1 MGYFGNIIAGIKTT
15 AQGLSITGAYL
26 GKNLKSGGNDVFALQ
41 YPDEKLE
48 IDKVTHR
55 GLHEYDVDRCIS
67 CQLCAKACP
76 VDCIYIESVG
86 KGKPAIM
93 TRFEIDYSK
102 CLFCSL
108 CVPPCPSECI
118 VLGEKY
124 NLAGHSRDDMIVK
137 FHEGVFP
144 IQVKSDHA
152 KQMVDEFES
161 EGLFEKKKAK
171 REENGVPTRVE
182 QDPRKNTELK

>member
-1 MGYFGNIIAGIKTT
+1 MGYFDNIMSGIRTT
-15 AQGLSITGAYL
+15 AQGLRITGTYL
-26 GKNLKSGGNDVFALQ
+26 GKNLGSGGKKTFALQ
-41 YPDEKLE
+41 YPDEKLP

-55 GLHEYDVDRCIS
+55 GIHEYDVDRCIS
-67 CQLCAKACP
+67 CEMCAKACP

-86 KGKPAIM
+86 KGKTAIM

-124 NLAGHSRDDMIVK
+124 SLPGHTRDDMVVK
-137 FHEGVFP
+137 FHEGVYP
-144 IQVKSDHA
+144 VQVKSEHA
-152 KQMVDEFES
+152 QGMVKEFQE
-161 EGLFEKKKAK
+161 EGLYEKKRKA
-171 REENGVPTRVE
+171 REDHGVPTRVE
-182 QDPRKNTELK
+182 QDPARNKDLQ

>member
-1 MGYFGNIIAGIKTT
+1 MSYFGNIIAGIKTT
-15 AQGLSITGAYL
+15 AQGLKITGAYL
-26 GKNLKSGGNDVFALQ
+26 GKNLKSRGDDVFALQ

-55 GLHEYDVDRCIS
+55 GIHEYDVDRCIS

-118 VLGEKY
+118 VLGENY
-124 NLAGHSRDDMIVK
+124 SLPGHSRDDMVVK

-152 KQMVDEFES
+152 KQMVDEFQN
-161 EGLFEKKKAK
+161 EGLFEKKKSK

-182 QDPRKNTELK
+182 QDPRKNTNLK

>member
-15 AQGLSITGAYL
+15 AQGLKITGAYL
-26 GKNLKSGGNDVFALQ
+26 GKNLKSRGDDVFALQ

-55 GLHEYDVDRCIS
+55 GIHEYDVDRCIS

-118 VLGEKY
+118 VLGENY
-124 NLAGHSRDDMIVK
+124 SLPGHSRDDMVVK

-152 KQMVDEFES
+152 KQMVDEFQN
-161 EGLFEKKKAK
+161 EGLFEKKMAK

-182 QDPRKNTELK
+182 QDPRKNTNLK